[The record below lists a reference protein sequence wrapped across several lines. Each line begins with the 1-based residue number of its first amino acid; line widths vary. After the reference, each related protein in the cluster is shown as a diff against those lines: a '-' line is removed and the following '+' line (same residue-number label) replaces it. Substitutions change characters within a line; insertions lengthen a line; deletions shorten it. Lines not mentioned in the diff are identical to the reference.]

1 MNEIIS
7 ENKLFRFASELQ
19 HTADDYRKVV
29 IKNILQ
35 KLQDVNLVKDNNIQ
49 KFDKELEGTEKLMY
63 KRQWSRLQDFQK
75 EDRILDYIKRTYPD
89 KKHEIIQKNIMKLIE
104 DGVLISKNIKYVSE
118 KGELESIEQI
128 KINDDCSVN
137 LIKTEKAKKK

>member
-1 MNEIIS
+1 MNEIIT

-19 HTADDYRKVV
+19 HTTDEYRKV
-29 IKNILQ
+29 ILKHILQ

-49 KFDKELEGTEKLMY
+49 KFDKELEDNEKLMY
-63 KRQWSRLQDFQK
+63 KKQWSRLQDFQK
-75 EDRILDYIKRTYPD
+75 EDRILDYIKKKYPD
-89 KKHEIIQKNIMKLIE
+89 KKHILIQKNIMKLIE
-104 DGVLISKNIKYVSE
+104 DGTLISKNIKYVSE

>member
-1 MNEIIS
+1 MNEIIT
-7 ENKLFRFASELQ
+7 ENKLFRFSSELQ
-19 HTADDYRKVV
+19 HTTDDYRKVV
-29 IKNILQ
+29 IKHILQ

-49 KFDKELEGTEKLMY
+49 KFDKKLEDTEKLMY

-75 EDRILDYIKRTYPD
+75 EDRILDYVKIKYPD
-89 KKHEIIQKNIMKLIE
+89 KKHELIQKNIMKLIE
-104 DGVLISKNIKYVSE
+104 DGTLISKNIKYVSE

-128 KINDDCSVN
+128 KVNEDCSVC

>member
-1 MNEIIS
+1 MNEIIT

-19 HTADDYRKVV
+19 HTTDDYRKVV
-29 IKNILQ
+29 IKHILQ

-49 KFDKELEGTEKLMY
+49 KFDKELEDTEKLMY

-75 EDRILDYIKRTYPD
+75 EDRILDYVKRKYPN
-89 KKHEIIQKNIMKLIE
+89 KKHELIQKNIMKLIE
-104 DGVLISKNIKYVSE
+104 DGTLITKNIKYVSE

>member
-1 MNEIIS
+1 MNEIIT

-19 HTADDYRKVV
+19 HTTDDYRKVV
-29 IKNILQ
+29 IKHILQ

-49 KFDKELEGTEKLMY
+49 KFDKELEDTEKLMY
-63 KRQWSRLQDFQK
+63 RRRWSGLQDFQK
-75 EDRILDYIKRTYPD
+75 EDRILDYVKRKYPD
-89 KKHEIIQKNIMKLIE
+89 KKHELIQKNIMKLIE
-104 DGVLISKNIKYVSE
+104 DGTLISKNIKYDSG

-128 KINDDCSVN
+128 KVNDDCSVN

>member
-1 MNEIIS
+1 MNEIIT

-19 HTADDYRKVV
+19 HTTDDYRKIVL
-29 IKNILQ
+29 KHILQ

-75 EDRILDYIKRTYPD
+75 EDRILDYVKRKFPD
-89 KKHEIIQKNIMKLIE
+89 KNHELIQKNIMKLIE
-104 DGVLISKNIKYVSE
+104 DGILISKNIKYVSE
-118 KGELESIEQI
+118 KGEIESIEQI
-128 KINDDCSVN
+128 KVNDDCSVN